1 MVTRGHS
8 RPIPRGAGATRC
20 PFCSKRRHA
29 TRRSRMR
36 DSWPIKFGDIVTAG
50 SSDHCSDKIEILPH
64 ALFDH
69 IVRQEQKGFAYR
81 QAETFGRFKID
92 DELELIR

>member
-1 MVTRGHS
+1 LLTAIRARSHVVPGPPDVRSAPKGGM
-8 RPIPRGAGATRC
+8 PRVAAEC
-20 PFCSKRRHA
+20 A
-29 TRRSRMR
+29 IV
-36 DSWPIKFGDIVTAG
+36 WPIRFGDIVTAG
-50 SSDHCSDKIEILPH
+50 SSDHCSDKIEMLPH

>member
-1 MVTRGHS
+1 MVPGPPDVRSAPKGGMS
-8 RPIPRGAGATRC
+8 RVAAECAIV
-20 PFCSKRRHA
+20 
-29 TRRSRMR
+29 
-36 DSWPIKFGDIVTAG
+36 WPIKFGDIVTAG